1 MDELAKE
8 YVISF
13 FERSLLL
20 HGDRPEAVRWT
31 APGQR
36 AHYAAMLDI
45 GDLSDAKVLDYGCGT
60 GGLYGFLRDA
70 GLSVDYTGYDI
81 NTKLIEAASAK
92 YPDGRFAVF
101 DIEEQ
106 ELTETFD
113 YILLCG
119 VFNLKVQDVEQTIPA
134 VLRKLF
140 AHCRVGL
147 AFNALSDQSPRKDYE
162 LSYTSPAGLFLFAV
176 SELSPYV
183 SIRHDRLLYDYCMFV
198 YRNSNPH
205 PLTREVN
212 PAS

>member
-31 APGQR
+31 SSGQR

-45 GDLSDAKVLDYGCGT
+45 GNLQGAKVLDYGCGT
-60 GGLYGFLRDA
+60 GDLYGFLRDA
-70 GLSVDYTGYDI
+70 GIGVNYTGFDI
-81 NTKLIEAASAK
+81 NPGLIEAAIRK
-92 YPDGRFAVF
+92 YPEARFSVF

-106 ELTETFD
+106 EMTETFD

-119 VFNLKVQDVEQTIPA
+119 VFNLKVQGVEQTIPA

-140 AHCRVGL
+140 ARCRIGL
-147 AFNALSDQSPRKDYE
+147 AYNGLSDCAPQKDFE
-162 LSYTSPAGLFLFAV
+162 LNFTSPAELFSFAV
-176 SELSPYV
+176 AELSPYV
-183 SIRHDRLLYDYCMFV
+183 AIRHDRLRYDYCMFV
-198 YRNSNPH
+198 YRNQNLHIFPH
-205 PLTREVN
+205 EVN